1 MKKNKDSKLTFM
13 LARWFWIKYFKKYFF
28 LIFIA
33 TIFMAIE
40 GSMVGLLSYSVKIL
54 FDDVFLSNSTQNI
67 VFVGLLIFGIFS
79 LRAFS
84 GFIQGFI
91 TSFVVQKINKLL
103 QSDLTQHLIGM
114 DMSFYGKN
122 SPGILIER
130 VRVDSQKITD
140 LCSNILMTL
149 GRDGISLISL
159 LFVACW
165 IDWKWTIIAF
175 VGAPILVLPI
185 LILQKWIRKVALKS
199 REIEAKITVKL
210 DELFHGIKEIK
221 INNIQ
226 NDEIKKINKLF
237 EYIRNIKF
245 KLEAGL
251 SGMPAIIDFIAAFG
265 FLGVMIFGG
274 GEIIQGKKT
283 VGEFMSFFTAMAL
296 TFEPLRRLSSV
307 SGNFQVA
314 LASIEKVYN
323 LFGVSPEIKN
333 VNKSSLISTSKI
345 SNKINLSF
353 EKVNFSYGNRCII
366 NDLSFDIKFG
376 QKIAFVGASG
386 AGKTT
391 ILNLLLRLIEVKSG
405 NIFLNNIN
413 VDKFEI
419 KELRNL
425 FAVVS
430 QESILFDDTIKENIL
445 IGDRNASVENLDRVL
460 EDALINEFL
469 FDLPKGINTKVG
481 PRGTNLSGGQKQ
493 RILIARAMLKNALIL
508 LMDEPTSALDGK
520 SEVLVQSA
528 LDRLSLGKT
537 SITIAHKI
545 SSVINADK
553 IYVMNSG
560 KIIEEGSHEEL
571 FNKKGFYRD
580 LALSQSYEN

>member
-1 MKKNKDSKLTFM
+1 MKKNKDPKLTF
-13 LARWFWIKYFKKYFF
+13 LLIRWFWIKYFKKYFF

-33 TIFMAIE
+33 TVFMAIE

-91 TSFVVQKINKLL
+91 TSFVVQKINKFL
-103 QSDLTQHLIGM
+103 QSDLTQHLIRM
-114 DMSFYGKN
+114 DVSFFGNN

-149 GRDGISLISL
+149 GRDGISLFSL
-159 LFVACW
+159 LVVACW

-185 LILQKWIRKVALKS
+185 LVLQKWIRKVALKS
-199 REIEAKITVKL
+199 REVEANITVKL

-226 NDEIKKINKLF
+226 NDETNKINKLF

-245 KLEAGL
+245 KLEVGL

-274 GEIIQGKKT
+274 REIIEGKKT

-323 LFGVSPEIKN
+323 LFRVSPEIKN
-333 VNKSSLISTSKI
+333 VERSMLIPISKI
-345 SNKINLSF
+345 SNGINLSF
-353 EKVNFSYGNRCII
+353 NKVNFSYGNHKVI
-366 NDLSFDIKFG
+366 NDLSFDIKYG
-376 QKIAFVGASG
+376 QKVAFVGASG

-391 ILNLLLRLIEVKSG
+391 ILNLLLRLIEPKSG
-405 NIFLNNIN
+405 NIFINNKNIN
-413 VDKFEI
+413 KFEI
-419 KELRNL
+419 NELRNL

-430 QESILFDDTIKENIL
+430 QESILFDDTIKENII
-445 IGDRNASVENLDRVL
+445 IGDRKASTKNIDRVL
-460 EDALINEFL
+460 KDALINEFL
-469 FDLPKGINTKVG
+469 SDLPEGIDTKVG

-493 RILIARAMLKNALIL
+493 RVLIARAMLKNAFIL
-508 LMDEPTSALDGK
+508 VMDEPTSALDGK
-520 SEVLVQSA
+520 SEVFVQKA
-528 LDRLSLGKT
+528 LDRLSLRKT

-545 SSVINADK
+545 SSVVNADK

-560 KIIEEGSHEEL
+560 KIIEQGSHQEL

-580 LALSQSYEN
+580 LALSQSYDT

>member
-1 MKKNKDSKLTFM
+1 MKKNKDSKLT
-13 LARWFWIKYFKKYFF
+13 LLLVKWFWIKYFKKYFF

-33 TIFMAIE
+33 TVFMAIE

-84 GFIQGFI
+84 GFVQGLI
-91 TSFVVQKINKLL
+91 TSFVVQKINKFL
-103 QSDLTQHLIGM
+103 QSDLTKHLLGM
-114 DMSFYGKN
+114 DISFFGNN

-140 LCSNILMTL
+140 LCSTILMTL

-159 LFVACW
+159 LVVACW

-175 VGAPILVLPI
+175 VGAPILILPI

-199 REIEAKITVKL
+199 REVEAKITVKL

-226 NDEIKKINKLF
+226 NDETKKINKLF

-274 GEIIQGKKT
+274 REIIEGKKT

-314 LASIEKVYN
+314 LASIEKIYN
-323 LFGVSPEIKN
+323 LFKVSPQIKN
-333 VNKSSLISTSKI
+333 VDKARLISASKI

-353 EKVNFSYGNRCII
+353 KNVNFSYANRKVI
-366 NDLSFDIKFG
+366 NDLSFDIKYG
-376 QKIAFVGASG
+376 QKVAFVGASG

-391 ILNLLLRLIEVKSG
+391 ILNLLLRLIEPKSG
-405 NIFLNNIN
+405 NILINDRNIN
-413 VDKFEI
+413 KFEI
-419 KELRNL
+419 NELRNL

-445 IGDRNASVENLDRVL
+445 VGDRNASKENIDKVL
-460 EDALINEFL
+460 EDAMINEFL
-469 FDLPKGINTKVG
+469 SDLPEGIDTKVG

-493 RILIARAMLKNALIL
+493 RILIARAMLKNAFIL

-520 SEVLVQSA
+520 SEIFVQSA
-528 LDRLSLGKT
+528 LDRLSFKKT
-537 SITIAHKI
+537 AITIAHKI
-545 SSVINADK
+545 SSVVNVDK
-553 IYVMNSG
+553 IYVINSG
-560 KIIEEGSHEEL
+560 KIIEQGTHQEL

-580 LALSQSYEN
+580 LAISQSYDT

>member
-185 LILQKWIRKVALKS
+185 LIC
-199 REIEAKITVKL
+199 
-210 DELFHGIKEIK
+210 
-221 INNIQ
+221 
-226 NDEIKKINKLF
+226 
-237 EYIRNIKF
+237 
-245 KLEAGL
+245 
-251 SGMPAIIDFIAAFG
+251 
-265 FLGVMIFGG
+265 
-274 GEIIQGKKT
+274 
-283 VGEFMSFFTAMAL
+283 
-296 TFEPLRRLSSV
+296 
-307 SGNFQVA
+307 
-314 LASIEKVYN
+314 
-323 LFGVSPEIKN
+323 
-333 VNKSSLISTSKI
+333 SSL
-345 SNKINLSF
+345 
-353 EKVNFSYGNRCII
+353 
-366 NDLSFDIKFG
+366 
-376 QKIAFVGASG
+376 
-386 AGKTT
+386 
-391 ILNLLLRLIEVKSG
+391 
-405 NIFLNNIN
+405 
-413 VDKFEI
+413 
-419 KELRNL
+419 
-425 FAVVS
+425 
-430 QESILFDDTIKENIL
+430 
-445 IGDRNASVENLDRVL
+445 
-460 EDALINEFL
+460 
-469 FDLPKGINTKVG
+469 
-481 PRGTNLSGGQKQ
+481 
-493 RILIARAMLKNALIL
+493 
-508 LMDEPTSALDGK
+508 
-520 SEVLVQSA
+520 
-528 LDRLSLGKT
+528 
-537 SITIAHKI
+537 
-545 SSVINADK
+545 
-553 IYVMNSG
+553 
-560 KIIEEGSHEEL
+560 
-571 FNKKGFYRD
+571 
-580 LALSQSYEN
+580 